1 MNPDRDV
8 HLRYTKEDLENPS
21 KKALKEYKYLTEI
34 DIQYCDRKLIFN
46 EVNEI
51 RTIKNIFLNRLYG
64 DKVQGKYVKL
74 MSKIDKWIGE
84 NDEIIYLEN
93 KSVTRLENHRLK
105 IKHIERI
112 YDLISKHLMRRLEKN
127 KYS

>member
-1 MNPDRDV
+1 M
-8 HLRYTKEDLENPS
+8 ENPS
-21 KKALKEYKYLTEI
+21 KKALKEYKYLTDI
-34 DIQYCDRKLIFN
+34 DIQYCDRKLIFS

-51 RTIKNIFLNRLYG
+51 RTIKNRFLIRLFG

-84 NDEIIYLEN
+84 NDELLYSED
-93 KSVTRLENHRLK
+93 KSLTRLENHRLK

-112 YDLISKHLMRRLEKN
+112 YDLVGKHLMRRLEKN